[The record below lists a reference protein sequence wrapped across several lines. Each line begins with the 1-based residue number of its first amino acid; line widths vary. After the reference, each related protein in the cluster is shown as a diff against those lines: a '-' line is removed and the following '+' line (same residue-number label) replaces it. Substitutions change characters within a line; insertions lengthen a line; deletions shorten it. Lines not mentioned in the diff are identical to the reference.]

1 VTNPATNGKSRPK
14 PQHVPMDQ
22 FAVVDNCLQVGDM
35 PLTELAAQMG
45 DTPFYAYDHR
55 VIDAQLGKLRGAMP
69 EGLHIHYAMKAN
81 PMPGV
86 VNYLAQRTD
95 GLDVASGGELQVALA
110 SGIKPGCISFAG
122 PGKSEDELIL
132 AIQNGVTINMESE
145 GEMARIAALAG
156 RLEITPQVAIR
167 VNPDF
172 ELKAS
177 GMKMAGGPKPFGVDA
192 ERVPDMLASLASLP
206 LQFKGF
212 HIFCGS
218 QNLRA
223 EAIIEAQTNTFELA
237 FRLAEYAPTPV
248 QWLNIGGGL
257 GVPYFPGE
265 ERLELSAISDNLAEL
280 LQKSAKILPNAEIVM
295 ELGRYLVAE
304 AGIYVCRI
312 VDRKVSRG
320 ETFLVANGGLHHHLA
335 ASGNFGQVIRKNYP
349 ACIGNRVSAQELE
362 AVSIVG
368 PLCTPLDI
376 LADKMMLPGAD
387 VGDLVVVFQS
397 GAYGYTASPH
407 HFLSHPAPAETLV

>member
-45 DTPFYAYDHR
+45 DTPFYAYDRR
-55 VIDAQLGKLRGAMP
+55 VIDAQLDKLRGAMP
-69 EGLHIHYAMKAN
+69 EDLHIHYAMKAN

-110 SGIKPGCISFAG
+110 SGIKPGRISFAG
-122 PGKSEDELIL
+122 PGKAEDELIL

-257 GVPYFPGE
+257 GCPIFPEKSGWNFPRSPIISPNYCKIRRTYCQMQ
-265 ERLELSAISDNLAEL
+265 RLSWSWVATWLPRRAFMYAELSIA
-280 LQKSAKILPNAEIVM
+280 
-295 ELGRYLVAE
+295 RYPGARHSWSPT
-304 AGIYVCRI
+304 A
-312 VDRKVSRG
+312 
-320 ETFLVANGGLHHHLA
+320 
-335 ASGNFGQVIRKNYP
+335 
-349 ACIGNRVSAQELE
+349 ACITTWRPRV
-362 AVSIVG
+362 
-368 PLCTPLDI
+368 I
-376 LADKMMLPGAD
+376 LARSFARI
-387 VGDLVVVFQS
+387 
-397 GAYGYTASPH
+397 TRRASATGFRPRSWRRSA
-407 HFLSHPAPAETLV
+407 LSARCARRWIFWRTK